1 MKLRKFSLCI
11 IFFLLLLL
19 ISINR
24 NVFAGESNI
33 QLNYKILES
42 ATNDENITL
51 LAKLRIKNLSPNPM
65 YGVIATPSSVSNMT
79 INLNKVHFKDL
90 NPGETV
96 EGDEN
101 FTITFKRSLSQE
113 SPQKEIIWQVEYR
126 DINGN
131 LLAEEV
137 LLK

>member
-1 MKLRKFSLCI
+1 
-11 IFFLLLLL
+11 
-19 ISINR
+19 
-24 NVFAGESNI
+24 
-33 QLNYKILES
+33 
-42 ATNDENITL
+42 
-51 LAKLRIKNLSPNPM
+51 M